1 MKKTPLYNQHL
12 QLEAKMVDFGGFNM
26 PIQYK
31 GISIEHQCVRK
42 DVGIFDV
49 SHMGEF
55 FVQGNESTSFLN
67 YICSNDINKIE
78 LDLASVT
85 TPLNELNRFLGGN
98 VTTGR
103 LGEWNLESIVRDIM
117 PSNSFDLQHQ
127 INPESRDLVDCAV
140 TTAEGIIVP
149 IDSKFYAGQY
159 QNYQDAK
166 TSTERKKILGNL
178 RTEVLSDATD
188 ISSKYLLRNITS
200 NYVILYIPSEKLID
214 LINQIE
220 GLREESFTEKNTL
233 IMGPNTLAA
242 FLDMVRTGHHYLK
255 LNETASKVASVVRGI
270 QKEFS
275 NFDANTNSVLKRLDG
290 AVKDVQSLQTR
301 INVLGNKLEKGAES
315 LEDES

>member
-1 MKKTPLYNQHL
+1 M
-12 QLEAKMVDFGGFNM
+12 
-26 PIQYK
+26 
-31 GISIEHQCVRK
+31 
-42 DVGIFDV
+42 
-49 SHMGEF
+49 
-55 FVQGNESTSFLN
+55 
-67 YICSNDINKIE
+67 
-78 LDLASVT
+78 T

-117 PSNSFDLQHQ
+117 PNNSFDLQHQ

>member
-1 MKKTPLYNQHL
+1 MINYLIFISLVLILGILIYL
-12 QLEAKMVDFGGFNM
+12 LFN
-26 PIQYK
+26 IKNGESINK
-31 GISIEHQCVRK
+31 G
-42 DVGIFDV
+42 
-49 SHMGEF
+49 
-55 FVQGNESTSFLN
+55 GNENIQSKL
-67 YICSNDINKIE
+67 IEVSNDINKIE

-117 PSNSFDLQHQ
+117 PNNSFDLQHQ

-188 ISSKYLLRNITS
+188 ISNKYLLRNITS

>member
-1 MKKTPLYNQHL
+1 MINYLIFISLVLILGILIYL
-12 QLEAKMVDFGGFNM
+12 LFN
-26 PIQYK
+26 IKNGESIRK
-31 GISIEHQCVRK
+31 G
-42 DVGIFDV
+42 
-49 SHMGEF
+49 
-55 FVQGNESTSFLN
+55 GNENIQSKL
-67 YICSNDINKIE
+67 IEVSNDINKIE

-117 PSNSFDLQHQ
+117 PNNSFNLQHQ
-127 INPESRDLVDCAV
+127 VNPESRDLVDCAV
-140 TTAEGIIVP
+140 TTAEGVIVP

-166 TSTERKKILGNL
+166 TGTERKKILGNL
-178 RTEVLSDATD
+178 RTEVLSDAGD

-214 LINQIE
+214 LVNQIE

-315 LEDES
+315 LDDES

>member
-1 MKKTPLYNQHL
+1 MINYLIFISLVLILGILIYL
-12 QLEAKMVDFGGFNM
+12 LFN
-26 PIQYK
+26 IKNGESIRK
-31 GISIEHQCVRK
+31 G
-42 DVGIFDV
+42 
-49 SHMGEF
+49 
-55 FVQGNESTSFLN
+55 GNENIQSKL
-67 YICSNDINKIE
+67 IEVSNDINKIE

-117 PSNSFDLQHQ
+117 PNNSFDLQHQ

-140 TTAEGIIVP
+140 TTAEGVIVP

-166 TSTERKKILGNL
+166 TGTERKKILGNL
-178 RTEVLSDATD
+178 RTEVLSDAGD

-214 LINQIE
+214 LVNQIE

-290 AVKDVQSLQTR
+290 AMKDVQSLQTR